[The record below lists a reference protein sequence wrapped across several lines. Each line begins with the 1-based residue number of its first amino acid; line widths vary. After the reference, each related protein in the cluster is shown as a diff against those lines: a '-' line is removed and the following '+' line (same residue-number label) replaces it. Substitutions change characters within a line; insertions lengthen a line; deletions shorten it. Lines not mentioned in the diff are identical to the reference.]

1 MADRAE
7 LDRILVE
14 NQSLRQRVVDLER
27 RLARFGSHD
36 PDHPTELGTA
46 ISEREA
52 LLTEAERF
60 AHMGS
65 WIWDVRKNRVVW
77 SDELYRILDYDP
89 ETDVAST
96 EAFFARVHPMD
107 IARVREASR
116 RAVETGVS
124 HTVQYR
130 LLLPGKRVR
139 DVLTGS
145 AHLYDD
151 KGVLQRAVGTV
162 LDLTSSQQA
171 AGENR
176 RIRSLLEETQ
186 RLTSTGSWEQDRT
199 TDSIEWTPELYNI
212 VGLPRTTPP
221 SPAAFEARIHPD
233 DLDGYRAL
241 RERAVETGQVASAY
255 ECRILRA
262 DEVRKV
268 RFVSGQVFDER
279 GQLVG
284 SRGTVSDIT
293 VQSKLEEQL
302 HQSRKMEAIGQLS
315 GGIAHDFNNLLMILF
330 DGVERLRN
338 GEETAQCI
346 EDIEAAAQSAATL
359 TQRLLAFGRK
369 AVLTPKLCELTSVVD
384 EMRELVSRTI
394 GEHITT
400 RFEYAERPLTVRIDP
415 HQVQQVLLNLVV
427 NARDAMP
434 EGGDLLVRV
443 ERTFVQ
449 ANADFELSSGSYAM
463 VLVRDSG
470 SGMDASTQSRIF
482 EPFFTTKGVGRG
494 TGLGLSVVYGA
505 MKQCGGAVIVESEVG
520 AGTTF
525 RLYFP
530 LEKGELVPS
539 ERPPA
544 PAPKRQRI
552 LLVED
557 DDEVRRAVHG
567 MLRRAGFETIAT
579 NGAEQALAE
588 WERLGGDIHILTTDV
603 VMPGMQGDKLAERL
617 LAEKPTLCV
626 LFITGYADRSL
637 VTEKLAGHAAVLQ
650 KPFTSSDL
658 LSALERLQ
666 AGADVEP
673 A

>member
-7 LDRILVE
+7 LDRVLLE
-14 NQSLRQRVVDLER
+14 NQSLRERVVELER

-36 PDHPTELGTA
+36 PDDPTELGTA

-89 ETDVAST
+89 ESDVAST

-107 IARVREASR
+107 MARVRDASH

-130 LLLPGKRVR
+130 LLLPGNRVR

-145 AHLYDD
+145 AFLYDD

-162 LDLTSSQQA
+162 LDLTSSQQVA
-171 AGENR
+171 DENR

-186 RLTSTGSWEQDRT
+186 RLTSTGSWEWDRT
-199 TDSIEWTPELYNI
+199 TDSFQWTPELYNI
-212 VGLPRTTPP
+212 VGLPTTTPP
-221 SPAAFEARIHPD
+221 SPAAFDDRIHPD
-233 DLDGYRAL
+233 DMDGYRAL
-241 RERAVETGQVASAY
+241 LDRAIATGHVAATY
-255 ECRILRA
+255 ECRMLRG

-268 RFVSGQVFDER
+268 RFVSAQVFDER

-284 SRGTVSDIT
+284 ARGTVSDIT

-330 DGVERLRN
+330 DGVERLRH

-369 AVLTPKLCELTSVVD
+369 AVLTPKLRDLTSVVD

-427 NARDAMP
+427 NARDAMLA
-434 EGGDLLVRV
+434 GGDLLVRV

-463 VLVRDSG
+463 VLVRDTG
-470 SGMDASTQSRIF
+470 SGMDAPTQARIF
-482 EPFFTTKGVGRG
+482 EPFFTTKGVGHG

-530 LEKGELVPS
+530 LDKGEIVPS

-557 DDEVRRAVHG
+557 DDDVRRAVHG

-603 VMPGMQGDKLAERL
+603 VMPGMPGDKLAERL

-666 AGADVEP
+666 AGADVQP